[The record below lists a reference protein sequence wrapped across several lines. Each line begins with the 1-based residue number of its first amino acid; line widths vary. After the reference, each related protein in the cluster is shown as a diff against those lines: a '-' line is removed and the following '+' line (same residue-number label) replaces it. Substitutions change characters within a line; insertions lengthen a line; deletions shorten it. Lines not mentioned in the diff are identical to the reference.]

1 MLAIEKPPAGLP
13 EGNACILSV
22 IGVFMSLPAFETI
35 YEQAALRKGGHA
47 ALDELL
53 SSPATPAELKRR
65 RDDRYLA
72 EMAACVFRSGFVWR
86 IIEQK
91 WPGFE
96 AAFSGFDVRECA
108 YLSDENMEAL
118 CHDVSIVRHARKIE
132 SVRRNAQFILSIR
145 EEHKSFGAFLADWP
159 AEDFVG
165 LWTFLKKRGD
175 RLGGQTGRYFLRF
188 MGWDSP
194 ILSRDVVAAL
204 VSAGVVDKEP
214 TSQRD
219 LLKLQQAVGQ
229 WREESGR
236 SNTEISRILAM
247 SVDA

>member
-1 MLAIEKPPAGLP
+1 
-13 EGNACILSV
+13 
-22 IGVFMSLPAFETI
+22 MSLPAFETI
-35 YEQAALRKGGHA
+35 IEQAALRKGGHA
-47 ALDELL
+47 ALDELM
-53 SSPATPAELKRR
+53 SPPATMAKLKRR
-65 RDDRYLA
+65 TDDRYLS

-86 IIEQK
+86 IIEHK

-108 YLSDENMEAL
+108 YLSDEKMESL
-118 CHDVSIVRHARKIE
+118 CQDVSIVRHAKKIE

-145 EEHKSFGAFLADWP
+145 EEHRNFGTFLAAWP
-159 AEDFVG
+159 ADDFVG
-165 LWTFLKKRGD
+165 LWTLLKKRGD

-194 ILSRDVVAAL
+194 ILSRDVVVAL

-214 TSQRD
+214 TAQRD
-219 LLKLQQAVGQ
+219 LLKLREAFAQ
-229 WREESGR
+229 WREDSGR

>member
-1 MLAIEKPPAGLP
+1 
-13 EGNACILSV
+13 
-22 IGVFMSLPAFETI
+22 MSLPAFETI
-35 YEQAALRKGGHA
+35 IEQAALRKGGLA
-47 ALDELL
+47 AIEELI
-53 SSPATPAELKRR
+53 SRPVSTAKLKART
-65 RDDRYLA
+65 DDRYLA

-96 AAFSGFDVRECA
+96 AAFAGFDVSECA
-108 YLSDENMEAL
+108 YMSDERLEEL
-118 CHDVSIVRHARKIE
+118 CQDASIVRHARKIE

-145 EEHKSFGAFLADWP
+145 EEHKNFGSFLASWP
-159 AEDFVG
+159 ADDFVG
-165 LWTFLKKRGD
+165 LWTLLKKRGD

-194 ILSRDVVAAL
+194 ILSRDVVVAL

-214 TSQRD
+214 TAQRD
-219 LLKLQQAVGQ
+219 LAKLRTAFAQ

-236 SNTEISRILAM
+236 SNTEISRVLAM
-247 SVDA
+247 SVDS